1 MNKIS
6 PETRAV
12 IDAIDKVRWDWGI
25 MREADAETIAV
36 ATLRAIVKELK
47 YQSHHHTE
55 EYYQLDVDD
64 ILRIADEMEQIK

>member
-6 PETRAV
+6 CETKAV
-12 IDAIDKVRWDWGI
+12 ISAIDEVRWDWGN

-47 YQSHHHTE
+47 YYGITE
-55 EYYQLDVDD
+55 EN

>member
-12 IDAIDKVRWDWGI
+12 IDAIDKVRWDWGN

-47 YQSHHHTE
+47 HYGITE
-55 EYYQLDVDD
+55 KN
-64 ILRIADEMEQIK
+64 ILHIANELEQIK